1 MGVMDQAR
9 MMASLAQLK
18 SARSDKDVIRWFG
31 ANPWIYTT
39 ISQIIHA
46 ISEKFDITSCDKYV
60 HDNDITFTIH
70 SADSA
75 KIYGGIKNLVKANLA
90 VVSRFKVKF
99 SVDVISPTDIDVVL
113 SVIPGKTDS
122 FINLIEEIEEGV
134 KNVT

>member
-18 SARSDKDVIRWFG
+18 SARSDKDVTAWFNS
-31 ANPWIYTT
+31 NPWVYMT
-39 ISQIIHA
+39 ISQIIHGV
-46 ISEKFDITSCDKYV
+46 SEKFEITSCDKYV
-60 HDNDITFTIH
+60 NENDVTFTIH
-70 SADSA
+70 SADSS

-99 SVDVISPTDIDVVL
+99 SVDVVSDTDIDVVL

-122 FINLIEEIEEGV
+122 FLNLLDTIEEGV
-134 KNVT
+134 KNV